1 MPAAQ
6 VRAID
11 GVVQTALAD
20 QQVPGASVAVVRGG
34 RVVFARGYG
43 LRDASRALPA
53 DATTRYGVGSLT
65 KTLVAALTLQ
75 LAEERR
81 LSLDDSVATWLPAFS
96 GDRAV
101 TVRDLLSLRAGIRD
115 YNDAAFVAGL
125 PAAFLPGRADR
136 PAILRKLA
144 TLPTKFPPGSAF
156 DYSNAD
162 FLVLGAILERAGG
175 APLPALLH
183 DRIFAPL
190 GMADTQLGDAPG
202 GDDAT
207 GYTKGPLGPVAVAQW
222 DPQLTY
228 AAGGIRSSALD
239 IARFDAA
246 LCAHRIVS
254 APAFGAMTLAGK
266 PIGAESRYGLGLFA
280 HDDPDGRR
288 VAWHDGTV
296 LGFKAMNVLVPQSC
310 DAVVVLANADYA
322 HAPALG
328 LQVERATFGGPP
340 LVPEPLDLALP
351 RWSDAIGAALALAL
365 LAASLLLRRRITFA
379 VVAAALAYAAA
390 ATWLPAGIVAF
401 GAGVAVVAWPSRR
414 V

>member
-11 GVVQTALAD
+11 GVVQAALAD

-101 TVRDLLSLRAGIRD
+101 TVRDLLSLRAGIPD
-115 YNDAAFVAGL
+115 YNDAAFVASL

-136 PAILRKLA
+136 AAILRKLA
-144 TLPTKFPPGSAF
+144 TLPTKFRPGSAF

-162 FLVLGAILERAGG
+162 YLVLGAILENAGG
-175 APLPALLH
+175 APLPTLLH

-190 GMADTQLGDAPG
+190 GMADTQLGGAPG

-207 GYTKGPLGPVAVAQW
+207 GYTKGPVGPVAVSQW

-228 AAGGIRSSALD
+228 AAGGVRSSALD
-239 IARFDAA
+239 VARFDAA
-246 LCAHRIVS
+246 LCARRIV
-254 APAFGAMTLAGK
+254 GASSLAEMTLAGK

-280 HDDPDGRR
+280 YDDADGRR
-288 VAWHDGTV
+288 IAWHDGTV
-296 LGFKAMNVLVPQSC
+296 LGFKAMNVLVPHSC

-328 LQVERATFGGPP
+328 LRIERAVFGGAPP
-340 LVPEPLDLALP
+340 VPEPFDPALP
-351 RWSDAIGAALALAL
+351 RWSEAIGATLAAALV
-365 LAASLLLRRRITFA
+365 AASLLLRRHIAVA
-379 VVAAALAYAAA
+379 VVTAVLAYAAA
-390 ATWLPAGIVAF
+390 ATWLPAGVVAF
-401 GAGVAVVAWPSRR
+401 AAGVAAVAWPSRR